1 MKRFVEQLA
10 DFFIE
15 YFLPIIFILAVF
27 IITVSC
33 AASKPQPEKPGKP
46 RYIRAD
52 DVWLNQWL
60 DSEHPRKVTP
70 TGKRKRKKVI

>member
-1 MKRFVEQLA
+1 MKRFQMR
-10 DFFIE
+10 
-15 YFLPIIFILAVF
+15 F
-27 IITVSC
+27 IILVLLSIGC

-60 DSEHPRKVTP
+60 DSEHPRKITP
-70 TGKRKRKKVI
+70 TGKRKRRSKVF